1 MLNHRPIFIHGFQRG
16 GTTILQ
22 NLLDA
27 HPAVGLAEAE
37 IHEIFYGRHSE
48 PVHKWFARLRYL
60 PIRVGTLQPVF
71 SHKHTTLRPPVA
83 QFWWPY
89 IDRLFYRSMSEAYD
103 KLPAEARADKRPL
116 DELRLMAKGVNAT
129 AFTTDLLYAMY
140 PDSTHIA
147 LVRDGLAL
155 SDGFIRRGWPAEK
168 IAGLYNA
175 ICQKMLS
182 DAATYPRY
190 SIVKFEELVGN
201 PQAVTQKVF
210 EQCELDLSAVKH
222 FRLQS
227 KASMDKD
234 GVRRMTLDAEKL
246 AAVPVEFNRLDEVLR
261 KDVNA
266 NQIKNLS
273 AQDKDTVLQI
283 ARGALQ
289 QLGYL

>member
-27 HPAVGLAEAE
+27 HPTVGLAEAE

-48 PVHKWFARLRYL
+48 PVRKWLARLRYL
-60 PIRVGTLQPVF
+60 PLRVGTLQPVF
-71 SHKHTTLRPPVA
+71 SHKHTGERPPVA
-83 QFWWPY
+83 KFWWPY
-89 IDRLFYRSMSEAYD
+89 IDRLFYASLREAYA

-116 DELRLMAKGVNAT
+116 KELRLMAKGVNAT
-129 AFTTDLLYAMY
+129 AFNTDLLHAMY
-140 PDSTHIA
+140 PDATFIA

-155 SDGFIRRGWPAEK
+155 SDGFIRRGWSAEK
-168 IAGLYNA
+168 IASLYDA
-175 ICQKMLS
+175 ICQKMLR

-190 SIVKFEELVGN
+190 HIVKFEDLVGN
-201 PQAVTQKVF
+201 PQALTRKVF
-210 EQCELDLSAVKH
+210 EFCDLDLSAARH

-234 GVRRMTLDAEKL
+234 GVRRMTLEAEKL
-246 AAVPVEFNRLDEVLR
+246 AAVPVAFERLDEVLR

-273 AQDKDTVLQI
+273 APDKDTVLQI
-283 ARGALQ
+283 TQKTLQ
-289 QLGYL
+289 QLGYR